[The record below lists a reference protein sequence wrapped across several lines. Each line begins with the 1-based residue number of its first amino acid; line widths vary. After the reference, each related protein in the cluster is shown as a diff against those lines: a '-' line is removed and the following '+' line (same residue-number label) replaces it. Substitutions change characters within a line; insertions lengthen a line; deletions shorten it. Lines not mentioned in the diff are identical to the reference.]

1 MTQMAT
7 MLEHKVLTVT
17 QVNRLVSGMLHEHFP
32 DIWLEGEVS
41 NFKAYPS
48 GHFYFT
54 LKDPTAQ
61 ISGVCFRNDAAR
73 LRFQMKD
80 GMQVIAH
87 GRVELYVPTGRFQV
101 ILDRIEPKGKG
112 ALQEAFEQ
120 LKKRLA
126 EEGLFSEARKK
137 PMPVLP
143 GTVAVVTS
151 PSGAVIHDIL
161 RTLRLHRARVRV
173 LICPVAVQGEDAP
186 AQIAGAL
193 GDLNRRDDVDVIIVA
208 RGGGSL
214 EDLWAFNEE
223 VVARA
228 IAASEIPV
236 ISGVGHETDFTIS
249 DFVADVRAATP
260 TAAAQLI
267 AQGREEFLRS
277 LCAGADSLVDAMQ
290 EFLFDQERHLDE
302 LIRHRAFDVIRT
314 GLAEQQSRVF
324 RLASRIE
331 GLVRDF
337 RHRTD
342 LRVRGMVDQLA
353 RQVDLRFRTG
363 RSRWETAAAKL
374 DMLSPLASLSRG
386 YAICRKADGSVVTR
400 VAQVTRGED
409 VSLRVT
415 DGALGCRVNEKRVD
429 SR

>member
-1 MTQMAT
+1 
-7 MLEHKVLTVT
+7 MLERKVLTIS

-41 NFKAYPS
+41 NFKAYSS
-48 GHFYFT
+48 GHLYFT
-54 LKDPTAQ
+54 LKDQLSQ
-61 ISGVCFRNDAAR
+61 ISAVCFRTSAQA
-73 LRFQMKD
+73 LRFELRD
-80 GMQVIAH
+80 GMQVVGH
-87 GRVELYVPTGRFQV
+87 GRVELYVPSGKYQI
-101 ILDRIEPKGKG
+101 ILEYMEPKGKG

-126 EEGLFSEARKK
+126 EEGLFAEARKK
-137 PMPVLP
+137 LMPVLP
-143 GTVAVVTS
+143 ETVAVVTS

-161 RTLRLHRARVRV
+161 RTLRLHDARVRV
-173 LICPVAVQGEDAP
+173 LVYPVAVQGEDAGR
-186 AQIAGAL
+186 QIAEAMQ
-193 GDLNRRDDVDVIIVA
+193 DLNAREDVDVIIVA

-228 IAASEIPV
+228 IAGSRIPV

-267 AQGREEFLRS
+267 AQGREEFAQRLK
-277 LCAGADSLVDAMQ
+277 AGADGLVDAAQ
-290 EFLFDQERHLDE
+290 EFMFNQEQRLDE

-342 LRVRGMVDQLA
+342 LRVRTLA
-353 RQVDLRFRTG
+353 ERMARSADARFRTG
-363 RSRWETAAAKL
+363 SSRLGTAAAKL

-415 DGALGCRVNEKRVD
+415 DGLLECEVTEKKAD
-429 SR
+429 SVP

>member
-1 MTQMAT
+1 MASPT
-7 MLEHKVLTVT
+7 EDRKVLSVA

-32 DIWLEGEVS
+32 DVWLEGEVS
-41 NFKAYPS
+41 NFKAYSS
-48 GHFYFT
+48 GHLYFT
-54 LKDPTAQ
+54 LKDESSQ
-61 ISGVCFRNDAAR
+61 ISAVCFRTSAQA
-73 LRFQMKD
+73 LRFELRD
-80 GMQVIAH
+80 GMQVVGH
-87 GRVELYVPTGRFQV
+87 GRVELYVPSGKYQI
-101 ILDRIEPKGKG
+101 ILEYMEPKGKG

-137 PMPVLP
+137 SMPVLP

-161 RTLRLHRARVRV
+161 RTLRLHDARVRV
-173 LICPVAVQGEDAP
+173 LVYPVAVQGEDAGR
-186 AQIAGAL
+186 QIAEAMQ
-193 GDLNRRDDVDVIIVA
+193 DLNAREDVDVIIVA

-228 IAASEIPV
+228 IAGSRIPV

-267 AQGREEFLRS
+267 AQGREEFAQRLK
-277 LCAGADSLVDAMQ
+277 AGADGLVDAAQ
-290 EFLFDQERHLDE
+290 EFMFNQEQRLDE

-342 LRVRGMVDQLA
+342 LRVRTLA
-353 RQVDLRFRTG
+353 ERMARSADARFRTG
-363 RSRWETAAAKL
+363 SSRLGTAAAKL

-400 VAQVTRGED
+400 VAQVTQGED

-415 DGALGCRVNEKRVD
+415 DGLLECEVTEKKAD
-429 SR
+429 SVQ

>member
-1 MTQMAT
+1 MP
-7 MLEHKVLTVT
+7 ERKVLTVT

-41 NFKAYPS
+41 NFKAYSS
-48 GHFYFT
+48 GHLYFT
-54 LKDPTAQ
+54 LKDQSSQ
-61 ISGVCFRNDAAR
+61 ISAVCFRTSAQA
-73 LRFQMKD
+73 LRFELKD
-80 GMQVIAH
+80 GMQVVGH
-87 GRVELYVPTGRFQV
+87 GRVELYAPTGRYQV
-101 ILDRIEPKGKG
+101 ILEYMEPKGKG

-126 EEGLFSEARKK
+126 EEGLFAEERKK
-137 PMPVLP
+137 PIPALP
-143 GTVAVVTS
+143 GTIAVVTS

-161 RTLRLHRARVRV
+161 RTLRLHDARVRV
-173 LICPVAVQGEDAP
+173 LVYPVAVQGEDAGK
-186 AQIAGAL
+186 QIAGAVQ
-193 GDLNRRDDVDVIIVA
+193 DLNARRDVDVIIVA

-228 IAASEIPV
+228 IAGSRIPV

-267 AQGREEFLRS
+267 AQGREEFQQRLK
-277 LCAGADSLVDAMQ
+277 AGADGLVDAAQ
-290 EFLFDQERHLDE
+290 EFMFNQEQHLDE
-302 LIRHRAFDVIRT
+302 LIRHRAFDRIRT

-342 LRVRGMVDQLA
+342 LRVRTLVERVA
-353 RQVDLRFRTG
+353 RSADAQFRTDS
-363 RSRWETAAAKL
+363 SRLATVAAKL
-374 DMLSPLASLSRG
+374 DLLSPLASLGRG

-400 VAQVTRGED
+400 VAQVTQGED

-415 DGALGCRVNEKRVD
+415 DGSLECEVTEKKAD
-429 SR
+429 SKQ

>member
-1 MTQMAT
+1 
-7 MLEHKVLTVT
+7 MLERRVLTVT

-41 NFKAYPS
+41 NFKAYSS
-48 GHFYFT
+48 GHLYFT
-54 LKDPTAQ
+54 LKDQSSQ
-61 ISGVCFRNDAAR
+61 ISAVCFRASAQA
-73 LRFQMKD
+73 LKFELKD
-80 GMQVIAH
+80 GMQVVGH
-87 GRVELYVPTGRFQV
+87 GRVELYVPTGRYQV
-101 ILDRIEPKGKG
+101 ILEHMEPKGKG

-137 PMPVLP
+137 PIPVLP

-161 RTLRLHRARVRV
+161 RTLRLHDARVRV
-173 LICPVAVQGEDAP
+173 LVYPVAVQGEDAP
-186 AQIAGAL
+186 RQIAEAL
-193 GDLNRRDDVDVIIVA
+193 QDLNAREDVDVIIIA

-228 IAASEIPV
+228 IAGSRLPV

-267 AQGREEFLRS
+267 AQGREEFSQRLK
-277 LCAGADSLVDAMQ
+277 AGADGLVDAAQ
-290 EFLFDQERHLDE
+290 EFMFNQEQHLEE
-302 LIRHRAFDVIRT
+302 LIRHRVFDVIRT

-337 RHRTD
+337 RYRTD
-342 LRVRGMVDQLA
+342 LRVRSIVDRLALRVDQ
-353 RQVDLRFRTG
+353 QVRTG
-363 RSRWETAAAKL
+363 RTSWQTATAKL
-374 DMLSPLASLSRG
+374 DTLSPLASLSRG
-386 YAICRKADGSVVTR
+386 YAICQKADGSVVTR
-400 VAQVTRGED
+400 VRQVAPGED

-415 DGALGCRVNEKRVD
+415 DGALECKVTETKAD
-429 SR
+429 SRQ

>member
-1 MTQMAT
+1 MMQMAT
-7 MLEHKVLTVT
+7 ERRVLTVT
-17 QVNRLVSGMLHEHFP
+17 QVNRLVSGMLQERFP

-48 GHFYFT
+48 GHLYFT
-54 LKDPTAQ
+54 LKDPAAQ

-80 GMQVIAH
+80 GMQVVGH
-87 GRVELYVPTGRFQV
+87 GRVELYVPSGRFQV

-120 LKKRLA
+120 LKKRLT
-126 EEGLFSEARKK
+126 EEGLFAAERKK
-137 PMPVLP
+137 PIPALP
-143 GTVAVVTS
+143 ETVAVVTS
-151 PSGAVIHDIL
+151 PAGAVIHDIL

-173 LICPVAVQGEDAP
+173 LIYPVAVQGEDAP
-186 AQIAGAL
+186 VQIAGAL
-193 GDLNRRDDVDVIIVA
+193 GELNRREDVDVIIVA

-228 IAASEIPV
+228 IAASAIPV
-236 ISGVGHETDFTIS
+236 ISGVGHETDYTIA
-249 DFVADVRAATP
+249 DFVADMRAATP
-260 TAAAQLI
+260 TAAAELI
-267 AQGREEFLRS
+267 ARGRENFVQALVS
-277 LCAGADSLVDAMQ
+277 GADSLADAMQ
-290 EFLFDQERHLDE
+290 ELLFEHERRLDE
-302 LIRHRAFDVIRT
+302 LIRDRAFDTIRSR
-314 GLAEQQSRVF
+314 LAEQQSRVF

-331 GLVRDF
+331 GVVRDF

-342 LRVRGMVDQLA
+342 LQVRGMVDRLA
-353 RQVDLRFRTG
+353 RQVDLSVRLR

-374 DMLSPLASLSRG
+374 DTLSPLASLGRG
-386 YAICRKADGSVVTR
+386 YAICQRADGRVVTS
-400 VAQVTRGED
+400 VGQAAIGDD

-415 DGALGCRVNEKRVD
+415 DGTLGCRVREVD
-429 SR
+429 SIQ

>member
-1 MTQMAT
+1 MTQMAAQRR
-7 MLEHKVLTVT
+7 VLTVT
-17 QVNRLVSGMLHEHFP
+17 QVNRLVSGMLQERFP
-32 DIWLEGEVS
+32 GIWLEGEVS

-48 GHFYFT
+48 GHLYFT

-80 GMQVIAH
+80 GMQVIGH
-87 GRVELYVPTGRFQV
+87 GRVELYVPSGRFQV

-120 LKKRLA
+120 LKKRLS
-126 EEGLFSEARKK
+126 EEGLFADERKK
-137 PMPVLP
+137 PIPPLP
-143 GTVAVVTS
+143 ETVAVVTS
-151 PSGAVIHDIL
+151 AAGAVIHDIL
-161 RTLRLHRARVRV
+161 RTLRLHRAGVRV
-173 LICPVAVQGEDAP
+173 LIYPVAVQGEDAP
-186 AQIAGAL
+186 GQIAGAL
-193 GDLNRRDDVDVIIVA
+193 RDLNRRDDVDVIIVA

-236 ISGVGHETDFTIS
+236 ISGVGHETDYTIS

-277 LCAGADSLVDAMQ
+277 LGKGADSLVDAMQ
-290 EFLFDQERHLDE
+290 EFLFDRERHLDE
-302 LIRHRAFDVIRT
+302 LIRDRAFDTIRT
-314 GLAEQQSRVF
+314 RLAEQQSRVF
-324 RLASRIE
+324 RLTSRIE
-331 GLVRDF
+331 GVVRDF

-342 LRVRGMVDQLA
+342 LQVRGMVDRLA
-353 RQVDLRFRTG
+353 RQVDMQLRFG

-374 DMLSPLASLSRG
+374 DTLSPLASLGRG
-386 YAICRKADGSVVTR
+386 YAICQKADGRVVTR
-400 VAQVTRGED
+400 VGQVAAGED

-415 DGALGCRVNEKRVD
+415 DGALGCRVSEKRVD
-429 SR
+429 SRE

>member
-1 MTQMAT
+1 
-7 MLEHKVLTVT
+7 MLERKVLTIS

-41 NFKAYPS
+41 NFKAYSS
-48 GHFYFT
+48 GHLYFT
-54 LKDPTAQ
+54 LKDESSQ
-61 ISGVCFRNDAAR
+61 ISAVCFRASAQA
-73 LRFQMKD
+73 LRFELKD
-80 GMQVIAH
+80 GMQIVGH
-87 GRVELYVPTGRFQV
+87 GRVELYVPSGRYQV
-101 ILDRIEPKGKG
+101 ILEYMEPKGKG

-126 EEGLFSEARKK
+126 EEGLFAEERKK
-137 PMPVLP
+137 PIPVLP

-161 RTLRLHRARVRV
+161 RTLRLHDARVRV
-173 LICPVAVQGEDAP
+173 LVYPVAVQGEDAGK
-186 AQIAGAL
+186 QIAEAL
-193 GDLNRRDDVDVIIVA
+193 QDLNAREDVDVIIVA

-228 IAASEIPV
+228 IAGSRLPV

-267 AQGREEFLRS
+267 AQGREEFSQRLK
-277 LCAGADSLVDAMQ
+277 AGADGLVDAAQ
-290 EFLFDQERHLDE
+290 EFLFNQEQRLDE
-302 LIRHRAFDVIRT
+302 LIRHRAFDRIRT

-342 LRVRGMVDQLA
+342 LRVRSTVDRLA
-353 RQVDLRFRTG
+353 LRVDRQVRTG
-363 RSRWETAAAKL
+363 RTSWQTATAKL
-374 DMLSPLASLSRG
+374 DTLSPLASLSRG
-386 YAICRKADGSVVTR
+386 YAICQKADGSVVTR
-400 VAQVTRGED
+400 VRQVAPGED

-415 DGALGCRVNEKRVD
+415 DGALECKVTEKKAD
-429 SR
+429 SRQ